1 MSFDPN
7 FDLVVRNFV
16 ANFNQ
21 MCRATNR
28 DYLIRTDNP
37 KAEKPKEKTYMVE
50 YKYETSGYGWSVYA
64 EWRKWFIFSKKIPF
78 MQIVETGGNQFR
90 LTGMFTENMPV
101 INRDPVQLQHL
112 LQHYLVHCR
121 NLPGASFVRV

>member
-7 FDLVVRNFV
+7 FDVVVKNFV

-37 KAEKPKEKTYMVE
+37 SAEKPKEKTYPVE
-50 YKYETSGYGWSVYA
+50 YKYENLGFGWNVYA
-64 EWRKWFIFSKKIPF
+64 EWRKWYFFTKKIPF
-78 MQIVETGGNQFR
+78 MQIEETRKNQLK
-90 LTGMFTENMPV
+90 LTGMFTEKMPV

-121 NLPGASFVRV
+121 SLPAQSFVRV

>member
-1 MSFDPN
+1 MSFDQN
-7 FDLVVRNFV
+7 YELVVKNFV

-37 KAEKPKEKTYMVE
+37 NAEKPKEKTYMVE
-50 YKYETSGYGWSVYA
+50 YKYENLGYGFGVYA

-78 MQIVETGGNQFR
+78 MQIEETGQKQIR
-90 LTGMFTENMPV
+90 LTGMFTEKMPV

-121 NLPGASFVRV
+121 NIPGASFVRV

>member
-7 FDLVVRNFV
+7 FDIVVRNFV

-37 KAEKPKEKTYMVE
+37 KAESPKEKTYAVE
-50 YKYETSGYGWSVYA
+50 YKFENLGFEYNVYA
-64 EWRKWFIFSKKIPF
+64 EWRKWYFFSKKIPF
-78 MQIVETGGNQFR
+78 MQIGETRNNQIK

-121 NLPGASFVRV
+121 NIPGASFVRV

>member
-1 MSFDPN
+1 MSFDQN
-7 FDLVVRNFV
+7 FELVVRNFV

-50 YKYETSGYGWSVYA
+50 YKYENAGYGWSVYA

-78 MQIVETGGNQFR
+78 MQIVETGKNQFR

-121 NLPGASFVRV
+121 NIPGASFVRV

>member
-7 FDLVVRNFV
+7 FEMVVRNFV

-37 KAEKPKEKTYMVE
+37 KAEKPKETTYMVE
-50 YKYETSGYGWSVYA
+50 YKFEDLGFQYNVFA
-64 EWRKWFIFSKKIPF
+64 EWRKWYFFSKKIPF
-78 MQIVETGGNQFR
+78 MQIEESGKNKIK

-121 NLPGASFVRV
+121 NLPAQSFVRV